1 MDTASGIWHIW
12 VDTGGTFTDC
22 LAQSPTGR
30 MLRAKVLSS
39 GRLRATVSAAL
50 DQDRLSISCSTS
62 LPENF
67 LSGAKLIASTSG
79 AVVGEILSHDPRSG
93 ECQLQNTSDLK
104 LNKDEL
110 LELDFGL
117 EAPVLAAK
125 LITETSPGLP
135 LPKTEFHLATT
146 KSTNALLERKGD
158 RTAFVVTKGFKDLL
172 KIGDQ
177 RRPDLFAL
185 NIHQSSP
192 LHDHV
197 LEIEERMDACG
208 QVLKPLDVM
217 VFDRLSD
224 EMVRAGFTTVAIAF
238 LHAAQNPEHECK
250 AKEILQSKGIR
261 FISCSAE
268 LAPFAKVLPRAETSV
283 VNAYLTPLM
292 ERYLDG
298 VETALSGGAFRIMTS
313 AGGFVSRQ
321 DYRAKDSLFSGPAGG
336 VVGASTV
343 ANQCGIEK
351 TIAFDMG
358 GTSTDVA
365 RYDHGFDYQFEQ
377 RISGVRLLSPSLR
390 IETVAAGGGSI
401 CGYGADGF
409 FVGPHSA
416 GASPGPASYGAG
428 GPLTITDV
436 NLLLGR
442 MDPELFGIPSKIEA
456 ARLAADRVYQS
467 VPNERSFHLN
477 LEAMLQGLLD
487 IANER
492 MADTIRGISV
502 REGYDPRE
510 YALTAFGGAGGQH
523 ACRIADILGIQSI
536 LFPADAGLLSAFGLR
551 HARMERFAEREV
563 LEPWE
568 TLEPQFDSMVKA
580 VDLQAMQALMDEG
593 FEKDEILLDR
603 RIVQVRI
610 AGQECSESID
620 WDPGDDLAALFQDR
634 YQNVYGYYP
643 NEKSIEIVTLRVIAA
658 TEKLPVD
665 RESFS
670 LQVKAKA
677 NRKIQSFMQSQ
688 WKSIP
693 VFKRQDLGPGDFIE
707 GPALVQ
713 DIFSTM
719 CIDSGWKAVVGNMGT
734 LRLEEVRERVDLNP
748 SNMASDKPSMQFELF
763 TQRFFSLVEEMGF
776 MLERVS
782 ISTNV
787 KERLD
792 FSCALLDS
800 DGELIVN
807 APHIPV
813 HLGAIGLCVRQLL
826 KSFPMNEG
834 DMIVTNHPAYGGSHL
849 PDVTVVSPVI
859 DASGELLGYVANRA
873 HHAEIGGVR
882 PGSMPP
888 DARNL
893 GEEGVVIPPT
903 YLYRQGKACFETLDK
918 LLNQSAF
925 PSRNSKDNLADLQAQ
940 AAANRKG
947 IQALLELS
955 KSYGALTV
963 KKHMSA
969 LKNHAARLLSDRLSG
984 FDFGNYT
991 AEESLDDGTPLKVSI
1006 HHSNN
1011 GLQFDLTG
1019 TGPQHAGNLNATPA
1033 IVNSVILY
1041 VLRLLVSDSIP
1052 MNEGLL
1058 KKVKVILPECILNPA
1073 FSVDPDH
1080 CPPVVGGNVETSQ
1093 RLVDLLL
1100 KAFHL
1105 AGCSQGT
1112 MNNVIFGNDSV
1123 SYYETVCG
1131 GVGATEDCP
1140 GADAIHSHMTNTA
1153 ITDPEILEMRYPVR
1167 LHRFEIRKGSGGK
1180 GRQHGGDGIVR
1191 EIEFL
1196 EQVSLSLLTQH
1207 RVEGPYGMD
1216 GGHSGKPGRQR
1227 WVQPDG
1233 KTQELASVCGLE
1245 ISPGERLILETPGGG
1260 GYGMPEQAD

>member
-1 MDTASGIWHIW
+1 M
-12 VDTGGTFTDC
+12 
-22 LAQSPTGR
+22 
-30 MLRAKVLSS
+30 
-39 GRLRATVSAAL
+39 
-50 DQDRLSISCSTS
+50 
-62 LPENF
+62 
-67 LSGAKLIASTSG
+67 
-79 AVVGEILSHDPRSG
+79 GEISGYDPCSG
-93 ECQLQNTSDLK
+93 ECQLQHASDLQ
-104 LNKDEL
+104 LSEGEL

-117 EAPVLAAK
+117 EAPVLAAR
-125 LITETSPGLP
+125 LITGTSPNLP

-172 KIGDQ
+172 RIGDQ
-177 RRPDLFAL
+177 RRPDLFEL
-185 NIHQSSP
+185 NIHQPSP
-192 LHDHV
+192 LHDLV
-197 LEIEERMDACG
+197 FEIDERMDAHG
-208 QVLKPLDVM
+208 QVLKPLDVEA
-217 VFDRLSD
+217 FQKLSD
-224 EMVRAGFTTVAIAF
+224 ELIQTGFTTVAITF
-238 LHAAQNPEHECK
+238 LHSAQNPEHEHI
-250 AKEILQSKGIR
+250 AKEILQNKGIGY
-261 FISCSAE
+261 ISCSAE
-268 LAPFAKVLPRAETSV
+268 LAPFAKVLPRAETAV

-298 VETALSGGAFRIMTS
+298 VETALSRGSFRIMTS
-313 AGGFVSRQ
+313 AGGFVSRR
-321 DYRAKDSLFSGPAGG
+321 DYCAKDSLFSGPAGG

-343 ANQCGIEK
+343 ANQCGVRR

-365 RYDHGFDYQFEQ
+365 RFDHGFDYQFEQ

-442 MDPELFGIPSKIEA
+442 MDPELFGIPSNKEA
-456 ARLAADRVYQS
+456 ARQAVDHVYQS
-467 VPNERSFHLN
+467 IPDERSTQLN

-502 REGYDPRE
+502 REGYDPKE

-523 ACRIADILGIQSI
+523 ACRIAEILGIRRI

-551 HARMERFAEREV
+551 YARMERFAEREV
-563 LEPWE
+563 LELWD
-568 TLEPQFDSMVKA
+568 TLESPFESLVKT
-580 VDLQAMQALMDEG
+580 VEQQALQALMDEG
-593 FEKDEILLDR
+593 FEMDEILLDR

-620 WDPGDDLAALFQDR
+620 WTPGDDLAALFRLR

-643 NEKSIEIVTLRVIAA
+643 TEKSIEIVTLRVIAA
-658 TEKLPVD
+658 TEKPPLD
-665 RESFS
+665 KEIFS
-670 LQVKAKA
+670 LQGKAQA
-677 NRKIQSFMQSQ
+677 TRKIQSFVQREWQ
-688 WKSIP
+688 AIP
-693 VFKRQDLGPGDFIE
+693 VFKRQDLGTGDFIE
-707 GPALVQ
+707 GPAIVQ
-713 DIFSTM
+713 DVFSTM
-719 CIDSGWKAVVGNMGT
+719 CIDCGWKATVGSMGT
-734 LRLEEVRERVDLNP
+734 LRLERMPANVDLIAHEP
-748 SNMASDKPSMQFELF
+748 GLDAPSMQFELF

-792 FSCALLDS
+792 FSCALLDAE
-800 DGELIVN
+800 GELIVN

-813 HLGAIGLCVRQLL
+813 HLGAIGLCVRKLL
-826 KSFPMNEG
+826 EVFPMNEG
-834 DMIVTNHPAYGGSHL
+834 DMVVTNHPVYGGSHL
-849 PDVTVVSPVI
+849 PDVTVVSPVF

-873 HHAEIGGVR
+873 HHAEIGGIR

-903 YLYRQGKACFETLDK
+903 YLYRQGKACFETLEN
-918 LLNQSAF
+918 LLIQSAY
-925 PSRNSKDNLADLQAQ
+925 PSRNPKDNLADLQAQ

-947 IQALLELS
+947 IQALVGLA
-955 KSYGALTV
+955 KSYGAKAV
-963 KKHMSA
+963 KDHMSA
-969 LKNHAARLLSDRLSG
+969 LKDHAARLLNERLNV
-984 FDFGNYT
+984 FQFGNYS
-991 AEESLDDGTPLKVSI
+991 AEESLDDGSPLKVSI
-1006 HHSNN
+1006 HHTDN
-1011 GLQFDLTG
+1011 GLQFDFTR

-1058 KKVKVILPECILNPA
+1058 KNVKVILPECLLNPS
-1073 FSVDPDH
+1073 FSVDPEY

-1100 KAFHL
+1100 KALRL

-1131 GVGATEDCP
+1131 GVGATEESS
-1140 GADAIHSHMTNTA
+1140 GADATHSHMTNTA

-1180 GRQHGGDGIVR
+1180 GHHRGGDGIVR
-1191 EIEFL
+1191 EFEFL
-1196 EQVSLSLLTQH
+1196 EPVSLSLLTQH
-1207 RVEGPYGMD
+1207 RVEGPYGME
-1216 GGHSGKPGRQR
+1216 GGHSGKPGRQQ
-1227 WVQPDG
+1227 WIQQGG
-1233 KTQELASVCGLE
+1233 KTQELASVCGVE
-1245 ISPGERLILETPGGG
+1245 ISRGDRLILETPGGG
-1260 GYGMPEQAD
+1260 GYGKPKRAD